1 MRRTIFVLSLLT
13 VLLHSTLVWGK
24 LRQTPI
30 YIFGASASFNDSIVY
45 FTNIQILDSAWI
57 DEKTDFLVGRHE
69 YSSQLRSHFN
79 SKGQPARTC
88 LVSFATNE
96 KDIMKKYAKMR
107 KKFKGTNKKPK
118 NYDIREIDEEEF
130 KFSSIVPVTISE
142 EGETGKKAE
151 KNAKKAEKNAQK
163 AKKRAEKM
171 KKKGIGKQPGSD
183 DASNMP
189 PSMPPRH

>member
-1 MRRTIFVLSLLT
+1 MCAGSVGVVRCTCEVSVL
-13 VLLHSTLVWGK
+13 VEK
-24 LRQTPI
+24 LSVAIEVEADFR
-30 YIFGASASFNDSIVY
+30 IV
-45 FTNIQILDSAWI
+45 
-57 DEKTDFLVGRHE
+57 
-69 YSSQLRSHFN
+69 
-79 SKGQPARTC
+79 GQPARTC